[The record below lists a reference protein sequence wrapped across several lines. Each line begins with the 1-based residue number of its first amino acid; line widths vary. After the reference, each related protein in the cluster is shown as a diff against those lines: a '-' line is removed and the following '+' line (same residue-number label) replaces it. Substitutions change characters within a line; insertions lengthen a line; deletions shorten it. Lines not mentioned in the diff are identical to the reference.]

1 LSTGSDGGTSLE
13 SYTYSPTG
21 DRLSKT
27 APGLAT
33 GAYLYTTGTH
43 QLASINGIARANDA
57 NGNTT
62 GSVIGGNT
70 YGFGYNGRNRLT
82 VAQLNGTTV
91 GTYTY
96 NALGQRIGKVAT
108 FPQAATER
116 YAYDEA
122 GNLLAE
128 YGTSNRDYVWLDG
141 IPVAVIDNTIN
152 GGVTTSTV
160 NYVTADQLGTPRA
173 VTDGTGTVIWSWAYQ
188 GNPFGEQQPTS
199 STGYVLN
206 LRFPGQY
213 YDAETGTNYNYFR
226 TFDPPSGRYLQPDPM
241 EQAAGPSLYAY
252 TGDDPLGHTDPLG
265 LFLYPLERPIKIYGA
280 TSYAQ
285 EKAVQDAIDQ
295 VLSTPRGQ
303 EMLEKIE
310 GPWYEHGTPQSLY
323 ISDYGDIDSL
333 AGEGVLF
340 INPNA
345 NVWIQT
351 SNGKIVATISRM
363 IAHELGHSLMGDR
376 DDGKCSMNNINK
388 NENPIMKA
396 LNQPLRTAY

>member
-1 LSTGSDGGTSLE
+1 MIGSYQYNGQGVRVWRTI
-13 SYTYSPTG
+13 TYPVIGQVATVYDPTG
-21 DRLSKT
+21 T
-27 APGLAT
+27 
-33 GAYLYTTGTH
+33 
-43 QLASINGIARANDA
+43 
-57 NGNTT
+57 
-62 GSVIGGNT
+62 
-70 YGFGYNGRNRLT
+70 
-82 VAQLNGTTV
+82 
-91 GTYTY
+91 
-96 NALGQRIGKVAT
+96 
-108 FPQAATER
+108 
-116 YAYDEA
+116 
-122 GNLLAE
+122 GNLYGE
-128 YGTSNRDYVWLDG
+128 YFAADYREYVYLDG
-141 IPVAVIDNTIN
+141 IPVASATDAGRQAPSMT
-152 GGVTTSTV
+152 
-160 NYVTADQLGTPRA
+160 YLYADQLGTVRA
-173 VTDGTGTVIWSWAYQ
+173 ATTTAGTTSYQ
-188 GNPFGEQQPTS
+188 WPWLNNAFGELPPSGAAAYYT
-199 STGYVLN
+199 
-206 LRFPGQY
+206 RFPGQY
-213 YDAETGTNYNYFR
+213 YDVETGLMYNGARYYD
-226 TFDPPSGRYLQPDPM
+226 TLSGRYLQPDPM
-241 EQAAGPSLYAY
+241 GQAAGPSLYAY

-351 SNGKIVATISRM
+351 SNEKIVATISRM
-363 IAHELGHSLMGDR
+363 IAHELGHSLMGDH

-396 LNQPLRTAY
+396 LGQPLRTAY